1 MGLYKRDKKLGK
13 AVRHDIRI
21 LEKKLRI
28 QAKRIVENREVRFY
42 QPAGPFGRMTP
53 LEYLGHLRTEAASRR
68 LQ

>member
-53 LEYLGHLRTEAASRR
+53 VPPEYSVR
-68 LQ
+68 LLIPIFSL